1 LRRTPGWGTID
12 VYGGKSVRFEDI
24 VFVYHLN
31 DPGQIAWHGRDHC
44 HGENLY
50 EIHYFVSG
58 EGSFRNDKT
67 RYAIERGSLYFS
79 APGMWHQILATV
91 LEKPITYYALLI
103 DVSEDGETSA
113 LLDRLVGRGE
123 GRIVGNGYRF
133 FFADILE
140 KHLSGEPELEFS
152 ARHALIS
159 MLYQIAAGKGPSW
172 ATPDNAHIGKA
183 IAIMQARIER
193 HLDLSELCD
202 YLDVSREH
210 FVRLFSSYM
219 GMPPMRYYARLK
231 IEAARAMLSSTNL
244 HVGEIADKLE
254 FDSQFSFSRA
264 FRRATG
270 ISPTDY
276 RDRFLQKVDFV
287 VEKSA
292 KGGKNPGAGE
302 ISRVLL
308 RKGPE
313 DD

>member
-1 LRRTPGWGTID
+1 MRRTPGWGTID

-140 KHLSGEPELEFS
+140 KHLSREPELEFS